1 MEDNWDKTD
10 IRYSAEAHTY
20 CSAQPSVFSHIEL
33 NVYVSTFGYSN
44 SSIKCFLCAAVVAV
58 SYLLSYDKKKC
69 NTAWRG
75 HGFVDEFIS
84 VCGNALRCSNA
95 ITSIDT
101 DIFPP

>member
-58 SYLLSYDKKKC
+58 SYLLSYDKK
-69 NTAWRG
+69 NVTL
-75 HGFVDEFIS
+75 HGVDMVLWMSLFLS
-84 VCGNALRCSNA
+84 VVMH
-95 ITSIDT
+95 
-101 DIFPP
+101 